1 MSNLKTSIILDLAGN
16 LASRAQRFA
25 GSLDSLA
32 SRGQRSMGMLR
43 GSVASVG
50 RMLDGLGNRYTAA
63 LAGAGVTY
71 KSTQAIMDSAAL
83 DKKLTRI
90 TQTAGATKQA
100 ASALRKELHLMS
112 QSTGQSLDDLLNGF
126 NNLIQ
131 SGLEWDAAFA
141 TIQAINSAMAVTGSS
156 ADVLSAGLTVA
167 GEAFEFDLTKLQTSK
182 DLLDQMTVAG
192 RLGNA
197 ELEDLSGIFARIGV
211 NAKNANLSFTETLGF
226 IEQLSLIER
235 NPERLATLADSTLR
249 LFTNQNYLKK
259 ASAVTGISFYDAQ
272 GERRAAFDVLDDIAA
287 KYKTLA
293 TGQQRDRFIDAVAG
307 DADLDTKKGLAMLL
321 GGESLAGVRKM
332 TQEIDR
338 ATGTIAKDLPE
349 AISNSVDQVGRLRA
363 ALRDAADEFSKPI
376 NDTIQEAIQF
386 LLDERKLGG
395 KELLGGGIA
404 AAALGFGVIK
414 GGGKLLSKVGG
425 LGSGIAA
432 GKALEEVS
440 GVTPVYVVNMPSSFG
455 GAGVSTPGVAGQAAG
470 AGAALARRG
479 SRLGRWLGRAGGA
492 LGLVAG
498 GIGLASTVMDDSL
511 STGQKVETGAGFA
524 GGAAGGWAGAKLGGI
539 IGTAIL
545 PGVGTAIGA
554 GLGGLGGY
562 LAGQWSGEKLA
573 GMFTGSDE
581 DALAEKIGRAV
592 ARNVAQDA
600 ANLRESEGRLVLEIQ
615 GAQATVRSA
624 TGRARELDFETGLTM
639 GAY

>member
-1 MSNLKTSIILDLAGN
+1 MSNLKTSVILDLAGN

-259 ASAVTGISFYDAQ
+259 ASAVTGVSFYDAQ

-511 STGQKVETGAGFA
+511 STGQKVEAGTGFA
-524 GGAAGGWAGAKLGGI
+524 GGAAGGWAGAKLGGL

-554 GLGGLGGY
+554 GIGGLGGY
-562 LAGQWSGEKLA
+562 LAGQWGGETLA
-573 GMFTGSDE
+573 GLFTGSDE
-581 DALAEKIGRAV
+581 DALAEKIGCAV

-600 ANLRESEGRLVLEIQ
+600 ADLRSAEGRLVLEIQ
-615 GAQATVRSA
+615 GAQARVRSA
-624 TGRARELDFETGLTM
+624 TGRGRELDVETGLLM

>member
-1 MSNLKTSIILDLAGN
+1 MSNLKTSIVLNLAGN
-16 LASRAQRFA
+16 LESRAARFA

-32 SRGQRSMGMLR
+32 NRGQRSMGMLR
-43 GSVASVG
+43 SSVSSVG
-50 RMLDGLGNRYTAA
+50 KMLDGLGNRYTAA
-63 LAGAGVTY
+63 IAGAGAAY
-71 KSTQAIMDSAAL
+71 KSTQAVMDSAAL
-83 DKKLTRI
+83 DKKLVRI

-100 ASALRKELHLMS
+100 AIALRKELHLMS
-112 QSTGQSLDDLLNGF
+112 QSTGQSLDGLLDGF

-131 SGLEWDAAFA
+131 AGLEWDAAFA
-141 TIQAINSAMAVTGSS
+141 TIQAINSAMAVTGAS

-167 GEAFEFDLTKLQTSK
+167 GEAFDFDLAKLETSK

-197 ELEDLSGIFARIGV
+197 ELEDLAGIFARIGV
-211 NAKNANLSFTETLGF
+211 NAKAANLSFPQTLGF

-259 ASAVTGISFYDAQ
+259 AAAVTGVSFYDKD
-272 GERRAAFDVLDDIAA
+272 GERRAAFEVLDDIAA

-293 TGQQRDRFIDAVAG
+293 TGQQRDSFIDAAFG

-321 GGESLAGVRKM
+321 GGDSLAGVRTM
-332 TQEIDR
+332 TGQIER
-338 ATGTIAKDLPE
+338 ATGVISKDLPE
-349 AISNSVDQVGRLRA
+349 AISNSVDQVARLKA
-363 ALRDAADEFSKPI
+363 ALRDAADEFSRPI

-425 LGSGIAA
+425 LGGGLAA
-432 GKALEEVS
+432 GKVLEEVS
-440 GVTPVYVVNMPSSFG
+440 GVTPVYVVNMPGSFG
-455 GAGVSTPGVAGQAAG
+455 GSGLPIPGASGKAAG

-479 SRLGRWLGRAGGA
+479 SRLGRWFGRAGGA

-498 GIGLASTVMDDSL
+498 GVGLATTLMDDSL
-511 STGQKVETGAGFA
+511 TTGQKVEQGAGFV
-524 GGAAGGWAGAKLGGI
+524 GGAAGGWAGAKIGGL

-545 PGVGTAIGA
+545 PGIGTAIGA
-554 GLGGLGGY
+554 GIGGLGGY
-562 LAGQWSGEKLA
+562 LAGEWGGEKLA
-573 GMFTGSDE
+573 GLFKGGDE
-581 DALAEKIGRAV
+581 DALADKIGRAV

-600 ANLRESEGRLVLEIQ
+600 GGRLVLEIQ
-615 GAQATVRSA
+615 GAPATLRSA
-624 TGRARELDFETGLTM
+624 TGRGRDFDVDTGLNM